1 MVALAAAAQRGVA
14 ELAIEA
20 RPGEHEGVL
29 DGEALRDV
37 DGHRV
42 AVLQRRVA
50 VDGAVLEV
58 ARAERDLLAAEVER
72 ELPSLGVDGGDV
84 AAVAVDDAEA
94 EVVAF
99 DEHVVADR
107 ELAAGQAELLVHRA
121 GRRRAC
127 ARGRA
132 R

>member
-1 MVALAAAAQRGVA
+1 M
-14 ELAIEA
+14 I
-20 RPGEHEGVL
+20 
-29 DGEALRDV
+29 DGEALGNV

-50 VDGAVLEV
+50 MDGPVVEV
-58 ARAERDLLAAEVER
+58 IGAERDLLAAEVER
-72 ELPSLGVDGGDV
+72 ELPSLGVDGGDA
-84 AAVAVDDAEA
+84 AAVAVDDAEP

-107 ELAAGQAELLVHRA
+107 ERPTRQSQLARLRV

-127 ARGRA
+127 AHGRA
-132 R
+132 C